1 MEFQEV
7 IKARRSCRSF
17 DPSAVAQ
24 EQLSLI
30 IEAGQ
35 WAPSPLNLQPWEFIV
50 ITDAE
55 KKKRIREAGEEA
67 QQSVVD
73 SGGPGWVKKY
83 SMGFVEEAPVMI
95 AVVFD
100 PTKGGLG
107 EYFEQPY
114 GALQAASAC
123 VQNMMLAAAE
133 FGLGTLWF
141 TFFNPDKIRSIL
153 NIPEGREI
161 AAIILLG
168 KSKQPLEAPPRKAP
182 KIHQEQYQAAE

>member
-7 IKARRSCRSF
+7 IRARRSCRSF
-17 DPSAVAQ
+17 DPSAIAQ
-24 EQLSLI
+24 EQLSAILD
-30 IEAGQ
+30 AGQ

-50 ITDAE
+50 ITDPE
-55 KKKRIREAGEEA
+55 KKMRIREAGEEA
-67 QQSVVD
+67 QQRVVD

-100 PTKGGLG
+100 PAKGGLG
-107 EYFEQPY
+107 QYFEQPY

-141 TFFNPDKIRSIL
+141 TFFDPDNVRPIL
-153 NIPEGREI
+153 NIPQDREI
-161 AAIILLG
+161 AAIVLIG
-168 KSKQPLEAPPRKAP
+168 KPKQPVDAPPRKAP
-182 KIHQEQYQAAE
+182 KIHPEQYQAAE

>member
-7 IKARRSCRSF
+7 IRARRSCRSF

-24 EQLSLI
+24 EQLSAILD
-30 IEAGQ
+30 AGQ

-50 ITDAE
+50 ITDPE
-55 KKKRIREAGEEA
+55 KKMRIREAGEVA
-67 QQSVVD
+67 RQRVVD

-107 EYFEQPY
+107 EYFQQPY

-141 TFFNPDKIRSIL
+141 TFFNPDKVRAIL
-153 NIPEGREI
+153 NIPQDREI
-161 AAIILLG
+161 AAIILIG
-168 KSKQPLEAPPRKAP
+168 KPKQTLDAPPRKAP
-182 KIHQEQYQAAE
+182 KIHPEQYQAMD

>member
-7 IKARRSCRSF
+7 IRARRSCRSF
-17 DPSAVAQ
+17 DPSAVVQ
-24 EQLSLI
+24 EQLSAI
-30 IEAGQ
+30 VDAGQ

-50 ITDAE
+50 ITDPE
-55 KKKRIREAGEEA
+55 KKMRIREAGEEA
-67 QQSVVD
+67 RQRVVD

-141 TFFNPDKIRSIL
+141 TFFNPDKVRAIL
-153 NIPEGREI
+153 NIPQDREI
-161 AAIILLG
+161 AAIILIG
-168 KSKQPLEAPPRKAP
+168 KPKQPLDAPPRKAP
-182 KIHQEQYQAAE
+182 KIHPEQYQAAE